1 MKRDKENT
9 IIYVIDDD
17 AEVADSLKWLL
28 TSMNY
33 QVDTYCTPEEFLTS
47 YKNTTKACLI
57 LDVRMPGMSGLQL
70 QEALIERTIY
80 IPIIFMSGHADVP
93 MAVKAMKFGAV
104 DFLTKPI
111 NDNQLLEVVNRA
123 IRRLDATLE
132 IENDK
137 KQYLTLIDSLTPRE
151 REVMDLM
158 VQGKLSKQ
166 IAYDLSISTNTV
178 EIHRAKVLKKM
189 QAKSLAQLVGLA
201 TKFS

>member
-70 QEALIERTIY
+70 QEALIERNIY